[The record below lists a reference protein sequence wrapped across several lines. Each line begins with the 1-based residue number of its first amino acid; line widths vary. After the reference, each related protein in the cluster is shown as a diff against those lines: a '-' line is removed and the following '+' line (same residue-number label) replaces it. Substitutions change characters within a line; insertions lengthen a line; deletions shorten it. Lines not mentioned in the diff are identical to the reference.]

1 MKEIPKMGD
10 NIKEVTAFS
19 GDSKLERPL
28 IGANI
33 AAGFPSPA
41 QDYIEK
47 VIDLNEH
54 LISHPSAT
62 FFVRVEGE
70 SMTGAGIF
78 DNDVL
83 IIDRAL
89 EATDGKVIVA
99 VLNGELTVK
108 RLHIGREYW
117 SLRPENPRFP
127 EIVITEDTDFS
138 VWGVVTWCLHQL

>member
-1 MKEIPKMGD
+1 MEKIPEPGD
-10 NIKEVTAFS
+10 NIKEISAFS
-19 GDSKLERPL
+19 PEKKLQRPL
-28 IGANI
+28 IGSNI

-47 VIDLNEH
+47 SIDLNEH
-54 LISHPSAT
+54 LITHPAAT

-83 IIDRAL
+83 IVDRAI
-89 EATDGKVIVA
+89 EASNGKIIVA

-108 RLHIGREYW
+108 RLSISRNQW
-117 SLRPENPRFP
+117 SLLPENPQFP
-127 EIVITEDTDFS
+127 EILITEDTDFS